1 MADSKLRS
9 SFART
14 LPVTYTVAGSVA
26 DECRDGFVLKHW
38 TEPIEILVIQPTG
51 APYVTF
57 SKYVDTELVVRI
69 TTPAHTINGKTVVP
83 DAMLCWS
90 KLDRFAARPADGDV
104 PHLII
109 RDEKVFIQPRR
120 RGSDARVGG
129 SDARSTGG
137 RARTGAAGAPQLG
150 RSSTSSSG
158 PRSSRAGIDTGRD
171 RVQQARQLPR
181 TSSSSST
188 VHRAGIPAAIART
201 VRAAILEHR
210 ARRDRRRPR
219 SSSTR
224 LDTRRDPRPP
234 H

>member
-14 LPVTYTVAGSVA
+14 LPVTYTVAGSVV

-38 TEPIEILVIQPTG
+38 TEPIEILVVQPTG

-90 KLDRFAARPADGDV
+90 KLDRFATRPADGDV

-120 RGSDARVGG
+120 RGSDARIGG
-129 SDARSTGG
+129 SDARATAATGAARAG
-137 RARTGAAGAPQLG
+137 APAPARPPVRART
-150 RSSTSSSG
+150 
-158 PRSSRAGIDTGRD
+158 
-171 RVQQARQLPR
+171 RVPAR
-181 TSSSSST
+181 
-188 VHRAGIPAAIART
+188 VGART
-201 VRAAILEHR
+201 RTQVPARVHTRTREADRAAVRARL
-210 ARRDRRRPR
+210 RPR
-219 SSSTR
+219 RFR
-224 LDTRRDPRPP
+224 LAREVLAVVGDVLRVRSRSRSG
-234 H
+234 